1 MVRALV
7 PHETVCINVVDEA
20 MEAHVRDCLKQAGV
34 DPDGNVR
41 CFPIPTDDAWIRDHG
56 PLFLVGKGSPGARD
70 RVLLDFAFNAW
81 GGKYPPWDRDSAVP
95 RAMAKQLGLPRIE
108 TDWVLEGG
116 SIDGNGADVVL
127 TTESCLLHPNRN
139 GNANGDPPDRLAVED
154 RLCETLA
161 CEQVIWLDGGIAGDD
176 TDGHIDDVARF
187 VSADRIICVREDDAH
202 DVNARVLA
210 NNWQRLRAAR
220 DRRGRSFDLISLPMP
235 PPIEIDAARCPAS
248 YTNFYLANQVALVP
262 VFDVPTDLR
271 ALSILA
277 DCLTGREIVPIYAR
291 DLVIGLGAVHCLT
304 QQEPA

>member
-1 MVRALV
+1 
-7 PHETVCINVVDEA
+7 
-20 MEAHVRDCLKQAGV
+20 
-34 DPDGNVR
+34 
-41 CFPIPTDDAWIRDHG
+41 
-56 PLFLVGKGSPGARD
+56 
-70 RVLLDFAFNAW
+70 
-81 GGKYPPWDRDSAVP
+81 
-95 RAMAKQLGLPRIE
+95 MAKQLGLSRIE

-116 SIDGNGADVVL
+116 SIDGNGANVVL

-161 CEQVIWLDGGIAGDD
+161 CEQVIWLEGGIAGDD

-187 VSADRIICVREDDAH
+187 VSADRIVAVREDDAH
-202 DVNARVLA
+202 DVNARILA

-220 DRRGRSFDLISLPMP
+220 DPRGRSFDLISLPMP

-248 YTNFYLANQVALVP
+248 YANFYLGNQVALVP

-277 DCLTGREIVPIYAR
+277 DCLAGREIVPIYAR